1 MYLLG
6 PEAPVYEEYG
16 FSGGIYM
23 AELVPFNPDVHMDEF
38 RQMNI
43 ESIRWHSEQLLE
55 KHQIDTVSMT
65 GQSVEEYVD
74 AHLESYAVLKPPEGV
89 VYILLVE
96 GEVAG
101 MAALTKLSDDTGE
114 LHRMWINPDCRG
126 SGYSRPLLNKVLEA
140 GRGIGCSTFKL
151 STPKFAHAAQHLYRS
166 AGFKETGEY
175 QESEVPPFLRQ
186 FWTYMEKR
194 E

>member
-1 MYLLG
+1 MDL
-6 PEAPVYEEYG
+6 E
-16 FSGGIYM
+16 GGINM
-23 AELVPFNPDVHMDEF
+23 AEVVPLNPDVHIDEF

-43 ESIRWHSEQLLE
+43 DTVEWHSEQLKKE
-55 KHQIDTVSMT
+55 HQIDALSIM

-74 AHLESYAVLKPPEGV
+74 AHLEPYAALRPPDGV
-89 VYILLVE
+89 VYILEV
-96 GEVAG
+96 GGAVAG
-101 MAALTKLSDDTGE
+101 MVALTKLSDDTGE

-140 GRGIGCSTFKL
+140 GRDLGCSTFKL

-166 AGFKETGEY
+166 AGFKEIGEY
-175 QESEVPPFLRQ
+175 PESEAPPFAREY
-186 FWTYMEKR
+186 WSYMEKA